1 MIECINRK
9 IQEREPKHNMNT
21 MATNFAKGCGGKI
34 MSWEEAKKTDNT
46 KMIWGAGMISAVKQ
60 CWERNIDFYYI
71 DNGYLGMN
79 TSKKLWFRIIKNHS
93 HDIRPI
99 ILRPANRLDRIR
111 NITIKP
117 RVKQGSRIIIAPPS
131 PKSFGLF
138 DIDQTAWIDNTI
150 KNLRQYT
157 DRPYDIRL
165 KRNRQ
170 ERIKEDTLEEDL
182 ANDCHCLI
190 TYNSVAAVESVMNG
204 VPAITLG
211 PNAANHVSSRKLS
224 EVNDLHFPTDQERI
238 EWLRHLSYSQFTHG
252 EMKDGTAMDILCN

>member
-9 IQEREPKHNMNT
+9 IQRKEPRENMNT
-21 MATNFAKGCGGKI
+21 MATNFAKGCDGII
-34 MSWEEAKKTDNT
+34 MSWEEAKQSSNT
-46 KMIWGAGMISAVKQ
+46 KMIWGAGMIPAVKH
-60 CWERNIDFYYI
+60 CWQNKIQFYYI

-79 TSKKLWFRIIKNHS
+79 TSKKLWFRIIENHS

-99 ILRPANRLDRIR
+99 IDRPADRLNRIQ
-111 NITIKP
+111 NMTIKP
-117 RVKQGSRIIIAPPS
+117 RARKGRRIIIAPPS

-138 DIDQTAWIDNTI
+138 DIDQSAWIDNTI

-157 DRPYDIRL
+157 NRPYDIRL

-182 ANDCHCLI
+182 ANDCYCLI

-211 PNAANHVSSRKLS
+211 PNAANHVTSRKLS
-224 EVNDLHFPTDQERI
+224 EVNDLHFPTDQERMA
-238 EWLRHLSYSQFTHG
+238 WLRHLSYSQFTHR
-252 EMKDGTAMDILCN
+252 EMIDGTAWNILCS